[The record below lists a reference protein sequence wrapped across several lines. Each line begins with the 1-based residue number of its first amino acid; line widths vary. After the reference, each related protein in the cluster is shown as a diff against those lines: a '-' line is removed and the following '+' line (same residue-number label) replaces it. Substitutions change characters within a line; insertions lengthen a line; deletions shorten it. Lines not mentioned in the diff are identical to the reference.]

1 MPHSMSK
8 TLKLSRMS
16 AAAGLALLATG
27 AMAGNPDRAGGA
39 GATQL
44 LVNPWA
50 RSNGWSLANTAT
62 LQGAESLFG
71 NVAGL
76 AHIRKTEILFSS
88 TRWMEG
94 SGVKINSVGFGQK
107 LGESGVIGISATTF
121 GFGDLPV
128 TTIDQPEGGLGTFS
142 PTQANIGVAYSKAF
156 SNSIFGGL
164 LLRVVSESIANV
176 RTSGVAFD
184 AGIQYVT
191 GPTDNVHFGIALK
204 NVGPAMKFKG
214 DGLSVQGLLV
224 GGDNSLTLEQRSAD
238 FELPSMMNIGAA
250 YDFNISELH
259 RVTVAG
265 TFISNSFTKDQF
277 ILGAEYAFKKM
288 FHVRGG
294 YLYEKDVT
302 DDVKRETVFTG
313 PSAGVS
319 IDLPFGEEKK
329 SAVAIDYGYRATN
342 PFSGVHSIGVR
353 LSL

>member
-1 MPHSMSK
+1 M
-8 TLKLSRMS
+8 
-16 AAAGLALLATG
+16 ALLASG
-27 AMAGNPDRAGGA
+27 VMAGNPDRAGGA

-50 RSNGWSLANTAT
+50 RSNGWSMANTST
-62 LQGAESLFG
+62 LMGAESLFG

-76 AHIRKTEILFSS
+76 AHVHKTEILFSS
-88 TRWMEG
+88 TRWLEG
-94 SGVKINSVGFGQK
+94 SGVKINSIGFGQK
-107 LGESGVIGISATTF
+107 MGESGVLGISATTF

-142 PTQANIGVAYSKAF
+142 PTQANIGVAYAKAF
-156 SNSIFGGL
+156 SNSIYGGL

-191 GPTDNVHFGIALK
+191 GPTENIHFGIALK
-204 NVGPAMKFKG
+204 NVGPAMRFKG
-214 DGLSVQGLLV
+214 DGLSVQGLLT
-224 GGDNSLTLEQRSAD
+224 GGTNTLTLEQRSAD
-238 FELPSMMNIGAA
+238 FELPSMMNIGIG

-277 ILGAEYAFKKM
+277 VVGAEYAFKKM

-302 DDVKRETVFTG
+302 DDTKRETVFTG

>member
-1 MPHSMSK
+1 
-8 TLKLSRMS
+8 
-16 AAAGLALLATG
+16 
-27 AMAGNPDRAGGA
+27 
-39 GATQL
+39 
-44 LVNPWA
+44 
-50 RSNGWSLANTAT
+50 
-62 LQGAESLFG
+62 
-71 NVAGL
+71 
-76 AHIRKTEILFSS
+76 
-88 TRWMEG
+88 
-94 SGVKINSVGFGQK
+94 VKINSVGFGQK